1 MEIKLRMKGGTVIS
15 SESKARKEAN
25 KASTDASSERIEE
38 IRKAA
43 SEVRELIEK
52 SNELDVLA
60 KRLDKVG
67 YSDWVKSGD
76 RDRFYQLMEILN
88 SGAETARVY
97 WEDRH
102 NSSPSH
108 RKVGKHPS
116 STKPKKT
123 NDDGLEP

>member
-25 KASTDASSERIEE
+25 KVSTDAPSERIEE

-52 SNELDVLA
+52 SNELDALV

-67 YSDWVKSGD
+67 YSEWVKSGE
-76 RDRFYQLMEILN
+76 RDRFYHLMKILN
-88 SGAETARVY
+88 SGAETARMY

-102 NSSPSH
+102 NSSTTH
-108 RKVGKHPS
+108 RKAGKHPN
-116 STKPKKT
+116 STNRKNK
-123 NDDGLEP
+123 